1 MTMDPQLAA
10 ILCMVSMLVIF
21 LLGVP
26 VAFALGFSTVIFG
39 TLAYGPMALQKMAM
53 GTFSQFYNY
62 SWTPLPLFVLMA
74 CVITETP
81 MGAQVYRVARNWVAG
96 LPGALISAS
105 ILGEAAVAG
114 TVGVSGAAI
123 VAVGKVA
130 EPELMRYGYDR
141 KLALGGLT
149 VGGVLGPLIPPSTPM
164 VIYGVMA
171 SVSVGHL
178 FIAGLLPGIILA
190 IMLAVVPLIICWRNP
205 KLGPAAASVP
215 WRERIS
221 SLKYVWHVTLVMLS
235 IIGTIFFG
243 IATPT
248 EAAGIGSVV
257 IIVIAVGVFHLRW
270 KGLHRAIV
278 EAAVINTMM
287 LLVIV
292 AASFFSYLLASAG
305 VGNFLGNLVT
315 SMSLSPFMVVVAIV
329 ILYLILGCFLDSIS
343 ITVLTIPIFAPL
355 LTSLGV
361 DLVWFG
367 VLYVVTLEIGLIT
380 PPMGVNLFFMRNTF
394 NINMIDLLKG
404 AIPFLIVVFIFLIV
418 LLFVPQ
424 LALWLPALM
433 SK

>member
-1 MTMDPQLAA
+1 MDPQLAA
-10 ILCMVSMLVIF
+10 ILCVVSMLVIF
-21 LLGVP
+21 LMGVP

-39 TLAYGPMALQKMAM
+39 TLAYGPMALEKMAM
-53 GTFSQFYNY
+53 GTFSQFYSY

-81 MGAQVYRVARNWVAG
+81 MGAQVYRAARNWVG
-96 LPGALISAS
+96 GFPGALVSAS
-105 ILGEAAVAG
+105 ILGEAAVSG

-130 EPELMRYGYDR
+130 EPELTKYGYDR

-164 VIYGVMA
+164 VIYGVIA

-178 FIAGLLPGIILA
+178 FIAGLVPGIVLA
-190 IMLAVVPLIICWRNP
+190 ILLATVPIVVCWRNP
-205 KLGPAAASVP
+205 QLGPASESVS

-221 SLKYVWHVTLVMLS
+221 SLKYVWHVALVMLS
-235 IIGTIFFG
+235 IIGSIFFG

-248 EAAGIGSVV
+248 EAAGIGTVV
-257 IIVIAVGVFHLRW
+257 ILIIAVAVFRLSWQGLR
-270 KGLHRAIV
+270 RAIV

-287 LLVIV
+287 LLIIV
-292 AASFFSYLLASAG
+292 AANFFSYLLASAG
-305 VGNFLGNLVT
+305 VGDFLGSLVT
-315 SMSLSPFMVVVAIV
+315 SLDLTPRVVVVCIV
-329 ILYLILGCFLDSIS
+329 ILYLFLGCIFDSIS
-343 ITVLTIPIFAPL
+343 ITVLTVPIFAPL

-367 VLYVVTLEIGLIT
+367 VLYLVTLEIGLIT

-394 NINMIDLLKG
+394 NISMIDLLKG
-404 AIPFLIVVFIFLIV
+404 ALPFLIVVFLFLI
-418 LLFVPQ
+418 LLILVPQ
-424 LALWLPALM
+424 LSLWLPGLM
-433 SK
+433 SS

>member
-1 MTMDPQLAA
+1 MDPQLAA
-10 ILCMVSMLVIF
+10 ILCVVSMLVIF
-21 LLGVP
+21 LMGVP

-39 TLAYGPMALQKMAM
+39 TLAYGPMALDKMAM
-53 GTFSQFYNY
+53 GTFSQFYSY

-81 MGAQVYRVARNWVAG
+81 MGAQVYRVARNWVG
-96 LPGALISAS
+96 GFPGALISAS

-130 EPELMRYGYDR
+130 EPELTRYGYDR

-164 VIYGVMA
+164 VIYGVIA

-178 FIAGLLPGIILA
+178 FIAGLLPGIV
-190 IMLAVVPLIICWRNP
+190 LAVLLALVPIVVCWRNP
-205 KLGPAAASVP
+205 KLGPAAESVS

-221 SLKYVWHVTLVMLS
+221 SLKYVWHVALVMLS
-235 IIGTIFFG
+235 IIGSIFFG

-248 EAAGIGSVV
+248 EAAGIGAVV
-257 IIVIAVGVFHLRW
+257 ILIIAVTVFRLRW
-270 KGLHRAIV
+270 KGLRRAIV

-287 LLVIV
+287 LLIIV
-292 AASFFSYLLASAG
+292 AANFFSYLLASAG
-305 VGNFLGNLVT
+305 VGDFLGDLVT
-315 SMSLSPFMVVVAIV
+315 SLELSPLLVVVAIV
-329 ILYLILGCFLDSIS
+329 ILYFILGCIFDSIS

-367 VLYVVTLEIGLIT
+367 VLYLVTLEIGLIT

-394 NINMIDLLKG
+394 NINMVDLLKG
-404 AIPFLIVVFIFLIV
+404 ALPFLVVILVFLIV
-418 LLFVPQ
+418 LLLVPQ
-424 LALWLPALM
+424 LSLWLPAM
-433 SK
+433 MGS

>member
-1 MTMDPQLAA
+1 MDPQLAA
-10 ILCMVSMLVIF
+10 ILCVVSMLVIF
-21 LLGVP
+21 LMGVP

-39 TLAYGPMALQKMAM
+39 ALAYGPMALEKMAM
-53 GTFSQFYNY
+53 GTFSQFYSY

-81 MGAQVYRVARNWVAG
+81 MGAQVYRVARNWVG
-96 LPGALISAS
+96 GFPGALVSAS

-130 EPELMRYGYDR
+130 EPELTKYGYDR
-141 KLALGGLT
+141 KFALGGLT

-164 VIYGVMA
+164 VIYGVIA

-178 FIAGLLPGIILA
+178 FIAGLLPGIVLA
-190 IMLAVVPLIICWRNP
+190 ILLALVPIVVCWRNP
-205 KLGPAAASVP
+205 KLGPAADSVS

-221 SLKYVWHVTLVMLS
+221 SLKYVWHVALVMLS
-235 IIGTIFFG
+235 IIGSIFFG

-248 EAAGIGSVV
+248 EAAGIGAVV
-257 IIVIAVGVFHLRW
+257 ILVIAVAVFRLRW
-270 KGLHRAIV
+270 KGLRRAIV

-287 LLVIV
+287 LLIIV
-292 AASFFSYLLASAG
+292 AANFFSYLLASAG
-305 VGNFLGNLVT
+305 VGDFLGNLVT
-315 SMSLSPFMVVVAIV
+315 SLELSPLMVVFAIV
-329 ILYLILGCFLDSIS
+329 ILYFILGCIFDSIS

-367 VLYVVTLEIGLIT
+367 VLYLVTLEIGLIT

-404 AIPFLIVVFIFLIV
+404 ALPFLVVILVFLVV
-418 LLFVPQ
+418 LLLVPQ
-424 LALWLPALM
+424 LSLWLPGLM
-433 SK
+433 SS